1 MNTIENIEKTV
12 KENIAVMVYFSAPT
26 CNVCHSLK
34 PKLLQELEKNFSA
47 FKVESVDISVEEEI
61 APHFGVYAI
70 PTVLIYLDGKE
81 FVRKSRHMSV
91 DEVMDG
97 IRRPYEIMTS

>member
-1 MNTIENIEKTV
+1 MQTIENINKSI

-26 CNVCHSLK
+26 CSVCHALK
-34 PKLLQELEKNFSA
+34 PKLLEELHKNFPA
-47 FKVESVDISVEEEI
+47 FVVESVDISVEEDI

-70 PTVLIYLDGKE
+70 PTVLIFLDGKE

-91 DEVMDG
+91 GEVLG
-97 IRRPYEIMTS
+97 EIQRPYEIMTS

>member
-1 MNTIENIEKTV
+1 MQYWFT
-12 KENIAVMVYFSAPT
+12 SAPT
-26 CNVCHSLK
+26 CNVCHALK
-34 PKLLQELEKNFSA
+34 PKLLEELDKNFGE
-47 FKVESVDISVEEEI
+47 FKVQSVDISVEEDI

-81 FVRKSRHMSV
+81 FIRKSRHMSV
-91 DEVMDG
+91 HEVLES